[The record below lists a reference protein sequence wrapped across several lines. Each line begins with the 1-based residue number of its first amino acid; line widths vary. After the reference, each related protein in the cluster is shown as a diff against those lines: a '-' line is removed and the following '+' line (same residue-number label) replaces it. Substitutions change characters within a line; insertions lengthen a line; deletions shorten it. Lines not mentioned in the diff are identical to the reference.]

1 MKVDDI
7 LHYGTIITDTDD
19 VLVVWQ
25 AVEGIEEALG

>member
-7 LHYGTIITDTDD
+7 LRYGTIITDTDD
-19 VLVVWQ
+19 VLVVQQ